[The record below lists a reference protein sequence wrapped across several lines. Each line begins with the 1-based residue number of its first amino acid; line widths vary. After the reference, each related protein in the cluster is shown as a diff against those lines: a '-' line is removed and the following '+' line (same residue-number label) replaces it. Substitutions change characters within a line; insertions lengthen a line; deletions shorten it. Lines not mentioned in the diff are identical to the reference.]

1 MHNPEFVKAINQAA
15 SELGITTEHFPTNWA
30 VKLVRGNDVRFIV
43 GYTLPLNNSVS
54 YKIARSKNLCSEI
67 LSANEIKNV
76 PHQLLL
82 TPTVLLRRKNGLGNT
97 MEIQQFISDNNF
109 PFLVKRNNS
118 SKGDGV
124 FLIQTETELE
134 QVLSDIYSTDST
146 LCLSPYRKIISEFR
160 NIVLNN
166 RCLLSY
172 EKKIAFITGDGK
184 SLVIELLT
192 EYLKNYQDAKANP
205 DNLFDESLLKRLKE
219 VPKKNEKI
227 FLHWKHNASFGTDY
241 EIVNNESMK
250 QMAVKATEA
259 INAKFVSVDIV
270 YSEEYSLEV
279 LEINASVVLNAFS
292 AVCPENFKL
301 AVEIFK
307 EALIETFA
315 SNN

>member
-1 MHNPEFVKAINQAA
+1 MHSQEFIKAINQAA

-30 VKLVRGNDVRFIV
+30 VKLVRGNDIRFIV
-43 GYTLPLNNSVS
+43 GYTLPLNNSAS

-67 LSANEIKNV
+67 LNSKEIKNV

-82 TPTVLLRRKNGLGNT
+82 TPTVLLRRKNENGNRKI
-97 MEIQQFISDNNF
+97 IQQFISEYKY
-109 PFLVKRNNS
+109 PFLIKRNNS

-124 FLIQTETELE
+124 FLIQNETELE
-134 QVLSDIYSTDST
+134 HILSEVYSTDST

-166 RCLLSY
+166 KCLLSY
-172 EKKIAFITGDGK
+172 EKKIPYISGDGK
-184 SLVIELLT
+184 SLIIELLT
-192 EYLKNYQDAKANP
+192 EYLKEYGDTKANP

-219 VPKKNEKI
+219 IPKKNDKI

-241 EIVNNESMK
+241 EVVNNESMK
-250 QMAVKATEA
+250 LMAVKAAQA
-259 INAKFVSVDIV
+259 INARFVSVDIV
-270 YSEEYSLEV
+270 YSDEYGFEV

-292 AVCPENFKL
+292 AVCSENFKL
-301 AVEIFK
+301 TVEIFK
-307 EALIETFA
+307 DALIETFA

>member
-1 MHNPEFVKAINQAA
+1 MHSPEFIKAINQAA

-30 VKLVRGNDVRFIV
+30 VKLLKNNDIKFIV
-43 GYTLPLNNSVS
+43 GYTLPLNNSAS

-67 LSANEIKNV
+67 LSANKIENV

-82 TPTVLLRRKNGLGNT
+82 TPTVLLRRNNGLGNVK
-97 MEIQQFISDNNF
+97 EIQQFISDNKF
-109 PFLVKRNNS
+109 PFLIKRNNS

-134 QVLSDIYSTDST
+134 QALSDIYSTDST

-166 RCLLSY
+166 RCILSY
-172 EKKIAFITGDGK
+172 EKKIAYIIGDGK

-192 EYLKNYQDAKANP
+192 EYLKNYQNTKANP
-205 DNLFDESLLKRLKE
+205 DNLVDESFLKRLKE

-227 FLHWKHNASFGTDY
+227 LLRWKHNASFGTDY
-241 EIVNNESMK
+241 EIVSNESMK
-250 QMAVKATEA
+250 QMAVKAAQA

-270 YSEEYSLEV
+270 YSEEYGFEV

-292 AVCPENFKL
+292 AVCTENFNL
-301 AVEIFK
+301 TVEIFK

-315 SNN
+315 TNN